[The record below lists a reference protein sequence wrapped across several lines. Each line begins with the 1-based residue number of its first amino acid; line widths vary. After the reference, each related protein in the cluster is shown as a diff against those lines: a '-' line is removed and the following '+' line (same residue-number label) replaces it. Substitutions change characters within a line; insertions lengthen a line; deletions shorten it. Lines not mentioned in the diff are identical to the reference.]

1 MPMATDIVPE
11 YVGKRFLIL
20 GCGNV
25 LFGDDGFGPAV
36 VEYILENH
44 KIPSNTYVMDVGT
57 GASEV
62 LLSVALSGNPPEKI
76 IILDAVDLK
85 KKTGEILQ
93 IKIDDLPKSGTRDF
107 SPHLFPPVNFL
118 KELQDAFDVDI
129 TIVACQIEEIPE
141 FVNPGLSK
149 SVKESI
155 PEAAKVALKLAKFK
169 S

>member
-1 MPMATDIVPE
+1 MSMATDIVPE
-11 YVGKRFLIL
+11 YVRKRFLIL

-36 VEYILENH
+36 VEYILKKH
-44 KIPSNTYVMDVGT
+44 KIPSDTYVMDVGT

-62 LLSVALSGNPPEKI
+62 LLSVALSEKNPEKI

-85 KKTGEILQ
+85 KKPGEILE
-93 IKIDDLPKSGTRDF
+93 IKIDDLPKSRTGDF
-107 SPHLFPPVNFL
+107 SPHLFPPVNLL
-118 KELQDAFDVDI
+118 KELQDAFDVDV
-129 TIVACQIEEIPE
+129 TIVACQIEKMPE

-149 SVKESI
+149 SVKKSI